1 MRTPIV
7 PWLIIAALSLGAAPP
22 ETAGSEPL
30 VARIQRASEYARSG
44 NGAEAQKEL
53 TVALKEAPQDASALF
68 VQTCVFLEQGAL
80 PKAEQ
85 TLKRLRAV
93 AAKEP
98 EVVILS
104 SLVEQRTRQP
114 KFDWRESFLHA
125 WAQAERPLFA
135 ESRFLLEPPTSSSD
149 GKPEFDAAW
158 ERTEAADVRLILALS
173 GNMLGSPDL
182 EWLATHLDKVKDPVL
197 LRAAFEHFLT
207 AAPQHPEALA
217 KARTTLKPRLQQ
229 LAATSPQEI
238 QLRLL
243 VLLGDTDPKAPFTP
257 EELAELER
265 IADLP
270 DYRTVSTLS
279 MYTEAMRLLTLA
291 KVSRPQASA
300 FSAFV
305 GELALTGP
313 YRLTQRA
320 LVSDTLPAADLERL
334 GHVLSSIG
342 ERIVE
347 ETTLVEYLVGLRM
360 VIQGVEM
367 LNDPKRR
374 EEVGAAQRHA
384 FKLARVTQPQRM
396 DLWPLPSLQRAWTIA
411 SVENERE
418 HLRALLMK

>member
-1 MRTPIV
+1 M
-7 PWLIIAALSLGAAPP
+7 
-22 ETAGSEPL
+22 
-30 VARIQRASEYARSG
+30 
-44 NGAEAQKEL
+44 
-53 TVALKEAPQDASALF
+53 ALKEAPKDASALF

-85 TLKRLRAV
+85 SLKRLRAV
-93 AAKEP
+93 AAKDP
-98 EVVILS
+98 EVVILA
-104 SLVEQRTRQP
+104 SLVDQRRRQP
-114 KFDWRESFLHA
+114 KLDWHAAFLRA
-125 WAQAERPLFA
+125 WAQAGRPHFA
-135 ESRFLLEPPTSSSD
+135 ESRLLLEPPTSSSD
-149 GKPEFDAAW
+149 GKIEVEAAW
-158 ERTEAADVRLILALS
+158 ERIEAVDVRLILALS
-173 GNMLGSPDL
+173 GNVLGGPAL
-182 EWLATHLDKVKDPVL
+182 EWLATHLDDVKDPIL

-207 AAPQHPEALA
+207 AGPQHPEALA
-217 KARTTLKPRLQQ
+217 KARATLKPRLQK
-229 LAATSPQEI
+229 LAAEAPQEM

-243 VLLGDTDPKAPFTP
+243 LLLGDTDPKAPFTP

-265 IADLP
+265 IADLA
-270 DYRTVSTLS
+270 DYRTASTLS

-291 KVSRPQASA
+291 KVSRPQARA

-320 LVSDTLPAADLERL
+320 LVLDTLPAADRERL

-374 EEVGAAQRHA
+374 ENVGAAQRHA
-384 FKLARVTQPQRM
+384 FKLARVTQPQDM
-396 DLWPLPSLQRAWTIA
+396 DLWPLPSLQRAWTTA
-411 SVENERE
+411 SLENERE
-418 HLRALLMK
+418 HLRAFLTP